1 MHRYYAERQKN
12 ADTDQKDWRID
23 SDIQV
28 VITSIDQNRVR
39 VGIKSPKHIPIYR
52 EELYRK
58 IQEENRSA
66 ASIGKDELDGMLEKY
81 TGIPASDPFDRDK
94 P

>member
-1 MHRYYAERQKN
+1 MLILTRKTGESILIG
-12 ADTDQKDWRID
+12 D
-23 SDIQV
+23 DIQV